1 MYSFYNFTINIIE
14 HIFTMKDNFLF
25 LTQGSQSS
33 NEENTKT
40 RESRSMGED
49 RDWSWE
55 MNAVDTSKIRYSF
68 KEDDTFLL
76 SIFLQV
82 FF

>member
-1 MYSFYNFTINIIE
+1 
-14 HIFTMKDNFLF
+14 MKDNFLL

-55 MNAVDTSKIRYSF
+55 MNGVDTSKIRYSF
-68 KEDDTFLL
+68 KADDDFYYL
-76 SIFLQV
+76 S
-82 FF
+82 FFKCLF

>member
-1 MYSFYNFTINIIE
+1 
-14 HIFTMKDNFLF
+14 MKDNFLF

-68 KEDDTFLL
+68 KADDHFLL

-82 FF
+82 FVLK